1 LTAGTVLNPDISE
14 DPRPLWR
21 HPAFGGTLALSV
33 LVVLT
38 VPLWQQP
45 IELALLGI
53 ETPLAAKFST
63 DGLGA
68 AGLLLIPL
76 AGFGFGMLASLSP
89 CILPLIPLNLA
100 YIGATGASGRRALGL
115 SSRFVLGSALAL
127 SVLGLFADVAGF
139 LMIDHR
145 GPLLLIA
152 GLAMMYFG
160 LAVLDLVSAPLPA
173 SFGAGRRLGPIA
185 AGAAFAL
192 VTTPCSSPLLAAVL
206 SAAAAQA
213 KAGLSVVT
221 MLSFSLGYTLLV
233 FLGGVFGGGLVAWT
247 RRFDFAAP
255 RAAAAALL
263 VASGVTFVFTGAT
276 WF

>member
-1 LTAGTVLNPDISE
+1 LTAGTAPSPDISE
-14 DPRPLWR
+14 RPQPLWR
-21 HPAFGGTLALSV
+21 HKAFGGTLALSV
-33 LVVLT
+33 VVVLS

-45 IELALLGI
+45 IELALLEV
-53 ETPLAAKFST
+53 ETALAGNFSGE
-63 DGLGA
+63 GLGA

-76 AGFGFGMLASLSP
+76 VGFGFGMLASLSP

-127 SVLGLFADVAGF
+127 SVLGLFGDVAGF
-139 LMIDHR
+139 LLIDHR
-145 GPLLLIA
+145 GPLLVIA
-152 GLAMMYFG
+152 GLAMVYFG
-160 LAVLDLVSAPLPA
+160 LAVLEVISIPLPA
-173 SFGAGRRLGPIA
+173 SVGAGRNLGPLG

-206 SAAAAQA
+206 GAAAAQA
-213 KAGLSVVT
+213 NAGLSVAT

-233 FLGGVFGGGLVAWT
+233 FLGGVFGGELVAWT

-263 VASGVTFVFTGAT
+263 VASGVTFAFAGAI